1 MQKPGKKFK
10 IDNKQLNFQ
19 PLLEGGRVAKIFLVF
34 SRKDYK
40 TKATGNRKIGFNN
53 NICCSASTLD
63 SSTTRRN
70 NRKKEK
76 QIKFKFMK

>member
-40 TKATGNRKIGFNN
+40 TKATGNRKIGFNK
-53 NICCSASTLD
+53 NICCSVSTLRQLEEITEKKSNKLN
-63 SSTTRRN
+63 SSL
-70 NRKKEK
+70 
-76 QIKFKFMK
+76 